1 MGVGTGAGVGVCAV
15 IAVGEEVGSDVRA
28 TAELAGDGVAEP
40 DGGGGRRISDFRVT
54 AAASDQDDER
64 ETD

>member
-40 DGGGGRRISDFRVT
+40 DS